1 MKYCVKNLYIIFLNY
16 FHYISEETGLKL
28 FNILPNISQV
38 SGTAKIWFPIYV
50 IDEWNITSNLDP
62 VYKENFI
69 KDFKINFYVFMLYF
83 WNMIV
88 LYIIACRFNIYV
100 DFLTEFNLV

>member
-1 MKYCVKNLYIIFLNY
+1 M
-16 FHYISEETGLKL
+16 
-28 FNILPNISQV
+28 
-38 SGTAKIWFPIYV
+38 
-50 IDEWNITSNLDP
+50 NITSNLDP

-88 LYIIACRFNIYV
+88 LYIIACRFNMYV